1 MVKKTLDDLRAII
14 DPEGY
19 LAGLREVA
27 ANYKQRLAQL
37 LVDYDLMAD
46 SPEIPEQQRP
56 AILKQQLTVMRDVD
70 WRMTAID
77 ERIEAAANGM
87 APNRAAK
94 RRAARAKKKS

>member
-1 MVKKTLDDLRAII
+1 MSQKTLDDLRAIV

-19 LAGLREVA
+19 LAGLREVH

-46 SPEIPEQQRP
+46 SPEIPEQQRD
-56 AILKQQLTVMRDVD
+56 AVLKQQLTLLRDVD
-70 WRMTAID
+70 WRMTAIN

-87 APNRAAK
+87 SPNRAAK
-94 RRAARAKKKS
+94 RRAAKAK

>member
-1 MVKKTLDDLRAII
+1 MSQKTLDDLRAIV

-19 LAGLREVA
+19 LAGLREVH

-46 SPEIPEQQRP
+46 SPEIPEQQREP
-56 AILKQQLTVMRDVD
+56 ILKQQLTLMRDVA
-70 WRMTAID
+70 WRMAAID
-77 ERIEAAANGM
+77 ERVEAAANGM

-94 RRAARAKKKS
+94 RRAAKAKG